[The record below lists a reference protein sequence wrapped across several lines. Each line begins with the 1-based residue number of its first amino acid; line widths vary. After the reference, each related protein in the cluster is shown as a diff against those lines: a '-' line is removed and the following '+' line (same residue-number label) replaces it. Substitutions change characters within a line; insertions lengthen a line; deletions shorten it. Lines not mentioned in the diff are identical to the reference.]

1 MHGGFFMNV
10 YIEYVL
16 IDNFVID
23 YLMLKATFLTTGI
36 NYNKKRLVFCAFLGA
51 IIALIFP
58 LIKLHVVLFTAIKIL
73 SGLLVI
79 LLAYSYK
86 KPKTYYINAVIFFG
100 YTFLTGGIIIG
111 VFNIFSINYSSE
123 SAIAFMVIP
132 AYAIIRTAIGVIK
145 HIYRQ
150 KDVMSAVRE
159 IEITAFGVTKK
170 GRGFIDTGNAL
181 FDDDSPVIFC
191 VKGYAKQ
198 FLSGA
203 IKHIKFKKI
212 TVGTVNGK
220 AEKIAFKID
229 IIKIYNG
236 TNLNIHKNVTACIV
250 DEIGE
255 GYQVILHPALL
266 RESEYEVEDENFS
279 QIKKAY

>member
-1 MHGGFFMNV
+1 MNV

-23 YLMLKATFLTTGI
+23 YLMLKATFITTGI

-58 LIKLHVVLFTAIKIL
+58 LIKLHGLIVSAIKIL
-73 SGLLVI
+73 SGLLII

-86 KPKTYYINAVIFFG
+86 KPKTYYINALIFFG

-159 IEITAFGVTKK
+159 VEITAFGVTKK

-181 FDDDSPVIFC
+181 FDNDSPVIFC
-191 VKGYAKQ
+191 DNGYAKQ
-198 FLSGA
+198 FLTGD
-203 IKHIKFKKI
+203 IKNIKFSKI
-212 TVGTVNGK
+212 IVNTVNGK
-220 AEKIAFKID
+220 REKTTLKID
-229 IIKIYNG
+229 EIKIYNG
-236 TNLNIHKNVTACIV
+236 TNLNIHKNVTMCIV
-250 DEIGE
+250 DEIGQ
-255 GYQVILHPALL
+255 GYQVILHPALI
-266 RESEYEVEDENFS
+266 RGNEYESRDKSFRE
-279 QIKKAY
+279 IKKAN